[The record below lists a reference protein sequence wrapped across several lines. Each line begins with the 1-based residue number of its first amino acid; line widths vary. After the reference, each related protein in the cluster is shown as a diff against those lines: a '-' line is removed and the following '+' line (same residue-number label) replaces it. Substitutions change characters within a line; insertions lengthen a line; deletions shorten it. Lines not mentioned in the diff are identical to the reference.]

1 MLCSPYS
8 PRCHIVNGEYFQ
20 RAKHLQSDTSTSQ
33 FVEHLQSLAMEKVQS
48 NSTSFVQSLQAWW
61 RTILA
66 VALNAVFT
74 KELKNFE
81 ITYYVLQI

>member
-1 MLCSPYS
+1 
-8 PRCHIVNGEYFQ
+8 
-20 RAKHLQSDTSTSQ
+20 
-33 FVEHLQSLAMEKVQS
+33 MEKVQG

-66 VALNAVFT
+66 VALNAVLT

-81 ITYYVLQI
+81 ITYYVLQS